1 MSSRRPS
8 MLHVFVTLLL
18 ACQSLVASA
27 ALPFGCAAWMAEPA
41 ASAAVA
47 PDAAGG
53 HVHCA
58 GDGAAVV
65 ADAVPVNPH
74 GGHGEDPAD
83 SSHGSASCHCLHS
96 NGCLGSLPELA
107 PPGLLATQIVL
118 LVRAGH
124 RAPFLATEHRPPIAP
139 AAS

>member
-8 MLHVFVTLLL
+8 LLHFLVTLLL

-27 ALPFGCAAWMAEPA
+27 ALPFGCAAWMAVPA
-41 ASAAVA
+41 AAATA
-47 PDAAGG
+47 DAAGG

-58 GDGAAVV
+58 GDEAVV
-65 ADAVPVNPH
+65 ASDAVPANPH

-96 NGCLGSLPELA
+96 NGCLASLPELA
-107 PPGLLATQIVL
+107 PPGLLSGTAL
-118 LVRAGH
+118 LPVHAGH

-139 AAS
+139 TAS